1 MRDQWFSLSDRG
13 HNMVV
18 AGLLRDRLFEQAIQ
32 KIEDMI
38 QQRIKIAD
46 WLLDK
51 ALWILLDY
59 GEVGEAWNLLLLR
72 QQSGR
77 SLLSPVL
84 WGQFLEVAAKMCHVS
99 SISAPFK
106 EPHVDVWI
114 RSTQ

>member
-1 MRDQWFSLSDRG
+1 
-13 HNMVV
+13 MVV
-18 AGLLRDRLFEQAIQ
+18 AGLLRDRLFEQALQ
-32 KIEDMI
+32 KIDEMS

-51 ALWILLDY
+51 AIWILLDY

-84 WGQFLEVAAKMCHVS
+84 WGQFLEVAAKMCHVRTFGT
-99 SISAPFK
+99 PF
-106 EPHVDVWI
+106 EPSYAD
-114 RSTQ
+114 S